1 MYVVGK
7 VMILDEFWRF
17 VCVVFEGEDMWDWS
31 ES

>member
-17 VCVVFEGEDMWDWS
+17 VCVVFEGEERWGSMMG
-31 ES
+31 